1 LPTRIIKFDPADP
14 DTTSSVGEE
23 AEEILYCG
31 NGVLGGDGDIY
42 AANGAGQVLKIE
54 TAHNNC
60 YTWIGDPIYSGR
72 IGWGDSIVGV
82 DKCIYW
88 PPLDARRVLK
98 FDPETQ
104 QIPSIVEDDLGAGEW
119 KRKGGA
125 LATDGV
131 ICCIPY
137 CSTQVLVIDPFKEF
151 SMTLQTIFRQHPQEL
166 W

>member
-1 LPTRIIKFDPADP
+1 MIIACTAYLILPTRIIKFDPADP

-88 PPLDARRVLK
+88 PHTVRK
-98 FDPETQ
+98 FGIEEVFQLIEECAPRMRN
-104 QIPSIVEDDLGAGEW
+104 G
-119 KRKGGA
+119 
-125 LATDGV
+125 
-131 ICCIPY
+131 
-137 CSTQVLVIDPFKEF
+137 PFH
-151 SMTLQTIFRQHPQEL
+151 SL